1 MVAQRTIPTDH
12 DLLNISLSKATEY
25 EVNERECRTIRSRI
39 YSINKN
45 NAAGRRYRTL
55 YEFGILMVWRIA

>member
-1 MVAQRTIPTDH
+1 MTARYIPSNN

-25 EVNERECRTIRSRI
+25 EVNMKECKTIRGRI

-45 NAAGRRYRTL
+45 NVANRRYRTL
-55 YEFGILMVWRIA
+55 YEHGILMVWRIS

>member
-1 MVAQRTIPTDH
+1 MAARYIPTDH

-25 EVNERECRTIRSRI
+25 EVNMKEFKTIRSRI

-55 YEFGILMVWRIA
+55 YEHGILMVWRIA

>member
-1 MVAQRTIPTDH
+1 MTARYIPSNN
-12 DLLNISLSKATEY
+12 DLLNISLSEATEY
-25 EVNERECRTIRSRI
+25 EVNLRECKTIRSRI

-55 YEFGILMVWRIA
+55 YEGGILMVWRIA

>member
-1 MVAQRTIPTDH
+1 MAAIRTIPTDH
-12 DLLNISLSKATEY
+12 DLVNISLSKATEY
-25 EVNERECRTIRSRI
+25 EVNLKECKTIRGRI

-55 YEFGILMVWRIA
+55 YEGGILMVWRIA

>member
-1 MVAQRTIPTDH
+1 MTARNIPSNN

-25 EVNERECRTIRSRI
+25 EVNMKECKTIRGRI

-45 NAAGRRYRTL
+45 NVANRRYRTL
-55 YEFGILMVWRIA
+55 YEHGILMVWRIA

>member
-1 MVAQRTIPTDH
+1 MAARYIPSNN

-25 EVNERECRTIRSRI
+25 EVNMKECKTIRGRI

-45 NAAGRRYRTL
+45 NVANRRYRTL
-55 YEFGILMVWRIA
+55 YEHGILMVWRIS

>member
-1 MVAQRTIPTDH
+1 MAARYIPTDH

-25 EVNERECRTIRSRI
+25 EVNMKECKMIRSRI

-45 NAAGRRYRTL
+45 NAANRRYRTL
-55 YEFGILMVWRIA
+55 YEHGILMVWRIS

>member
-1 MVAQRTIPTDH
+1 MVAQRTIPSNN

-25 EVNERECRTIRSRI
+25 EVNLKECKTIRGRI
-39 YSINKN
+39 YSLNKN

-55 YEFGILMVWRIA
+55 YEGGILMVWRIA

>member
-1 MVAQRTIPTDH
+1 MTARYIPSNN

-25 EVNERECRTIRSRI
+25 EVNMKECKTIRSRI

-45 NAAGRRYRTL
+45 NAANRRYRTL
-55 YEFGILMVWRIA
+55 YERGILMVWRIS